1 MDRQYR
7 AGVKG
12 LCLVWLNVRLS
23 HCHFLSEIALNM
35 ILMRY
40 LTAAAGHRSIQGGNA
55 AIEETAVATADPAAL
70 RPLPFSHDSIGRYKS
85 TSCDIAAADS

>member
-23 HCHFLSEIALNM
+23 HCHFLSEIALKCQKDTSP
-35 ILMRY
+35 LRRDSY
-40 LTAAAGHRSIQGGNA
+40 DLD
-55 AIEETAVATADPAAL
+55 AVFND
-70 RPLPFSHDSIGRYKS
+70 RPLQVIDQFK
-85 TSCDIAAADS
+85 AAMRL